1 MIHHAEDD
9 SVSVLV
15 PDNLLDGLGV
25 GDEESLLNVVVD
37 QLPFV
42 TAREQH
48 VTKFLQSLISLPR
61 VCADPD
67 DPQSQ
72 RERNVVAAVWR
83 MTGGREE
90 ILAPV
95 SFLSVQVRVYPTIAD
110 TEGCVKE
117 GH

>member
-48 VTKFLQSLISLPR
+48 VTKFLQSLISLAR
-61 VCADPD
+61 VRTYHDN
-67 DPQSQ
+67 PQSK
-72 RERNVVAAVWR
+72 
-83 MTGGREE
+83 
-90 ILAPV
+90 IY
-95 SFLSVQVRVYPTIAD
+95 FLQSL
-110 TEGCVKE
+110 ELS
-117 GH
+117 HW